1 MSRLV
6 DDQRSKFPQI
16 VFSAVV
22 VVGLALMVAGFTWR
36 SLVPVQAFWG
46 EAQAAEFEQA
56 KVQLHNLT
64 LTLDPDSGADHS
76 ELVSARRRVEKAE
89 QDLAAAQFARNDV
102 GRYVALLGSL
112 LVGGGALGLYVQRQ
126 KSS

>member
-22 VVGLALMVAGFTWR
+22 VVGLVLMVAGFTWR

-56 KVQLHNLT
+56 KVQLHSLT
-64 LTLDPDSGADHS
+64 LTLEPDGGADHP
-76 ELVSARRRVEKAE
+76 ELVSARQRVEKAE

-102 GRYVALLGSL
+102 GRYVAVFGSL
-112 LVGGGALGLYVQRQ
+112 LVGGSALAIYMRRNR
-126 KSS
+126 SS